1 MPLPGSAHV
10 RFAPALALAAVLTT
24 AQGARSQV
32 VIDDSELLQRVD
44 LYPVHLGGS
53 VQRHAVVAR
62 RGAAGLARRVLT
74 LGTAGATR
82 AR

>member
-1 MPLPGSAHV
+1 M
-10 RFAPALALAAVLTT
+10 ALTIKAAIDE
-24 AQGARSQV
+24 GANEFDMLWGAESYKSLWTRRTRV
-32 VIDDSELLQRVD
+32 LQRVD

-53 VQRHAVVAR
+53 MQRHVVEAR
-62 RGAAGLARRVLT
+62 RGAAGLARRVLS